1 MIVGGSALFS
11 YFCAIITKNTMKK
24 RYLIVLIA
32 IFGWVLPMMAQE
44 DEENLSQRLQT
55 LRYNLQHEY
64 KQMSVTKDK
73 ISDNYEIQHQKMV
86 NIMKQ
91 CNELSLRLYSQ
102 KQEYTLD
109 LCFALEKV
117 KNEFEYFNK
126 DRTPYDRIVSNLNV
140 EIERYARLIESLRR
154 LPPEKTF
161 VANLPD
167 SLAFHND
174 TLDTHIELNSDNRID
189 LTIEAEAMNDSE
201 ASLFVLDEVGER
213 DRDECLFYTTELL
226 KMYAESRD
234 LIVTDSIHYQEAYLR
249 LKESYNYAQKYYTL
263 LQRRIFVEGQIPW
276 PTIMSNWRLYRSEAI
291 EDMKSK
297 YSLNYLD
304 FKTADSLAFSN
315 LDGPFDT
322 ASTAMPISDTD
333 PSVDTAASTSM
344 VTSSTESSNSDLY
357 YSNWS
362 HLALF
367 IVIIYLIVGLLL
379 NWILVRLILI
389 PVFRFVK
396 PLKKTSKVQRNYISL
411 LVGILIFVLLR
422 RLGLMSFSGSDMF
435 DKAVSLT
442 NTYLWLITAI
452 VAALLIRLDS
462 EKLKLSIRLY
472 RPSIYYAMVF
482 IGCRAIFM
490 PNLMMNY
497 ILPPGMILFFTWQ
510 LIVNLRWAKQAD
522 TSDRFMS
529 WASLAI
535 SGFAMLISVAGY
547 IFAALLIL
555 IWWFFQLAVI
565 HTMTTIWYL
574 TSLYKEKP
582 MKRRIDEHRERITF
596 VTGADKEELMFGATW
611 FYDLIKEV
619 VLPVIAV
626 LSIPGCITLSLDVFD
641 FEDLYKTLY
650 YQPFYQYISPN
661 GESSFRLTFHGI
673 ILLMGLAFAFRYA
686 NKAIHYLWHR
696 ARYALFLRKHNRKT
710 IRKNEI
716 NLTLGNSII
725 SVLVWMLYTI
735 IVFITLK
742 IPTGS
747 LGLVAG
753 GFSAG
758 VGLAMKDVINNFVY
772 GIQLM
777 TGRLKI
783 GDWIE
788 CDGVRG
794 HVTDINYQCIQV
806 ETINDTTVSFLNST
820 LFAKNYTNLTKS
832 NSYELLTLR
841 TSVVYGSNI
850 QQVREAIE
858 KAMQVMRTKD
868 AYGREVVEPNKG
880 IYVVFGDFNEN
891 GAEVWVKQYVLAAE
905 RIAYIDRAKEVIY
918 NALIDNGITIP
929 LPHCDIR
936 VINDEA

>member
-1 MIVGGSALFS
+1 
-11 YFCAIITKNTMKK
+11 MKK
-24 RYLIVLIA
+24 RYLSVLIA
-32 IFGWVLPMMAQE
+32 IFGWVLPLMAQQ
-44 DEENLSQRLQT
+44 DEETLIQRLQN
-55 LRYNLQHEY
+55 LRYNLQCDYE
-64 KQMSVTKDK
+64 QMSVTKDK
-73 ISDNYEIQHQKMV
+73 ISDNYEIQHQRMV

-126 DRTPYDRIVSNLNV
+126 DRIPYDRIVGNLDI

-154 LPPEKTF
+154 LPPEKNF

-174 TLDTHIELNSDNRID
+174 SLDTHIELNSDNRID
-189 LTIEAEAMNDSE
+189 LTVEVEAMNDSV
-201 ASLFVLDEVGER
+201 ALLFVLDEVGQR
-213 DRDECLFYTTELL
+213 DRDTCIFFTTELL

-249 LKESYNYAQKYYTL
+249 LKESYDYAQRYYTL
-263 LQRRIFVEGQIPW
+263 LQKRIFIEGQIPW
-276 PTIMSNWRLYRSEAI
+276 LSILSDWKHYRKEAF
-291 EDMKSK
+291 EDMKRK
-297 YSLNYLD
+297 YSVSLFD
-304 FKTADSLAFSN
+304 FQAADSLASSN
-315 LDGPFDT
+315 LENTFDT
-322 ASTAMPISDTD
+322 LSTAILVSDTNR
-333 PSVDTAASTSM
+333 SVDTVAYTPLVSASI
-344 VTSSTESSNSDLY
+344 ESSERNLNY
-357 YSNWS
+357 GNWS

-367 IVIIYLIVGLLL
+367 IVIIYLIFGLLL
-379 NWILVRLILI
+379 NWIAARLILI

-396 PLKKTSKVQRNYISL
+396 PLKKTTKIQRRYISL
-411 LVGILIFVLLR
+411 LVGILFFVLLR
-422 RLGLMSFSGSDMF
+422 RLGLMTFHGSDMF
-435 DKAVSLT
+435 EKAVSLT

-462 EKLKLSIRLY
+462 EKLKLSIHLY
-472 RPSIYYAMVF
+472 RPTMYYAMVV

-497 ILPPGMILFFTWQ
+497 ILPPGLILFFMWQ
-510 LIVNLRWAKQAD
+510 LIVNLRLAKQAEA
-522 TSDRFMS
+522 SDRIMA
-529 WASLAI
+529 WASL
-535 SGFAMLISVAGY
+535 SVTGLAMLIAVAGY

-574 TSLYKEKP
+574 ITIYKEKRL
-582 MKRRIDEHRERITF
+582 KRRIDEHRERITF
-596 VTGADKEELMFGATW
+596 VSGADKEKLMFGATW

-626 LSIPGCITLSLDVFD
+626 LSIPGCINLSLDVFD
-641 FEDLYKTLY
+641 FDDLYNTLFF
-650 YQPFYQYISPN
+650 QPFYQYISSN
-661 GESSFRLTFHGI
+661 GESSFRLSFHGI
-673 ILLMGLAFAFRYA
+673 ILLIGLAFAFRYA
-686 NKAIHYLWHR
+686 NRAIHYLWQQ

-725 SVLVWMLYTI
+725 SVSVWMVYAI

-758 VGLAMKDVINNFVY
+758 VGLAMKDIINNFVY

-794 HVTDINYQCIQV
+794 HVTDINYQSIQV

-841 TSVVYGSNI
+841 TNVVYGSDI
-850 QQVREAIE
+850 QKVREAIE

-868 AYGREVVEPNKG
+868 PYGREVVEPNKG
-880 IYVVFGDFNEN
+880 IYVVFGEFSEN
-891 GAEVWVKQYVLAAE
+891 GVEVWVKQYVLAAE

-918 NALIDNGITIP
+918 NALNDNGFTIP
-929 LPHCDIR
+929 IPQRDVH
-936 VINDEA
+936 VINDET

>member
-1 MIVGGSALFS
+1 
-11 YFCAIITKNTMKK
+11 MK
-24 RYLIVLIA
+24 RFLTLIA
-32 IFGWVLPMMAQE
+32 LLAIALPLMAQQ
-44 DEENLSQRLQT
+44 DEETLIQRLQN
-55 LRYNLQHEY
+55 LRYNLQREY
-64 KQMSVTKDK
+64 EQMSATKDK
-73 ISDNYEIQHQKMV
+73 ISDNYETQHQKMV

-126 DRTPYDRIVSNLNV
+126 DRTPYDRIVNNLDI

-154 LPPEKTF
+154 LPPEKKF
-161 VANLPD
+161 VSNLPD

-174 TLDTHIELNSDNRID
+174 SLDSHIELNGGNRID
-189 LTIEAEAMNDSE
+189 LTVEAEAMNDSL
-201 ASLFVLDEVGER
+201 ALLFVLDEEGQH
-213 DRDECLFYTTELL
+213 DRDTCIFFTTELL

-234 LIVTDSIHYQEAYLR
+234 LIVTDSIHYQEAFLR
-249 LKESYNYAQKYYTL
+249 LKESYDYAQRYYTL
-263 LQRRIFVEGQIPW
+263 LQKRIFVEGQIPW
-276 PTIMSNWRLYRSEAI
+276 LTIVSNWKRYREEAI
-291 EDMKSK
+291 EDMKNK
-297 YSLNYLD
+297 YSVSLFD
-304 FKTADSLAFSN
+304 PQTTDSLVSSDMEN
-315 LDGPFDT
+315 IFDT
-322 ASTAMPISDTD
+322 LSTAIPVLDTIR
-333 PSVDTAASTSM
+333 SVDTIASTPLVS
-344 VTSSTESSNSDLY
+344 VSIKSSKRDLNY
-357 YSNWS
+357 GNWS

-367 IVIIYLIVGLLL
+367 LVIIYLIFGLLL
-379 NWILVRLILI
+379 SWIAARLILI

-396 PLKKTSKVQRNYISL
+396 SLKKITKIQRRYISF

-422 RLGLMSFSGSDMF
+422 RLGLMTIHGSDMF
-435 DKAVSLT
+435 EKAISLT

-472 RPSIYYAMVF
+472 RPTIYYAMIV

-497 ILPPGMILFFTWQ
+497 ILPPGLILFFIWQ
-510 LIVNLRWAKQAD
+510 LIVNLRLAKRAEA
-522 TSDRFMS
+522 SDRVMA
-529 WASLAI
+529 WASL
-535 SGFAMLISVAGY
+535 SVTGLAMLIAVAGY
-547 IFAALLIL
+547 IFAALLIM

-574 TSLYKEKP
+574 ITLYKERR
-582 MKRRIDEHRERITF
+582 MKRRIDEHRERINF
-596 VTGADKEELMFGATW
+596 VSGPDKEELMFGVTW

-619 VLPVIAV
+619 MLPVIAV
-626 LSIPGCITLSLDVFD
+626 LSIPGCISLSLGVFD
-641 FEDLYKTLY
+641 FDDLYKTLY
-650 YQPFYQYISPN
+650 YQPFYQYISSN
-661 GESSFRLTFHGI
+661 GESSFRLSFYGI
-673 ILLMGLAFAFRYA
+673 ILLIGLAFAFRYA
-686 NKAIHYLWHR
+686 NRAIHYLWQQT
-696 ARYALFLRKHNRKT
+696 RYALFLRKHNRKV

-725 SVLVWMLYTI
+725 SVLVWMVYAI

-758 VGLAMKDVINNFVY
+758 VGLAMKDIINNFVY

-794 HVTDINYQCIQV
+794 HVTDINYQSIQV
-806 ETINDTTVSFLNST
+806 ETVNDTTVSFLNST

-832 NSYELLTLR
+832 NSYELLTLH
-841 TSVVYGSNI
+841 TNVTYGTDF
-850 QQVREAIE
+850 QKVREAIE

-868 AYGREVVEPNKG
+868 PYGREVVEPNKG
-880 IYVVFGDFNEN
+880 IYVVFGEFNEN
-891 GAEVWVKQYVLAAE
+891 GVEVWVKQYVLAAE

-918 NALIDNGITIP
+918 NALNDNNITIP
-929 LPHCDIR
+929 IPQRDIR